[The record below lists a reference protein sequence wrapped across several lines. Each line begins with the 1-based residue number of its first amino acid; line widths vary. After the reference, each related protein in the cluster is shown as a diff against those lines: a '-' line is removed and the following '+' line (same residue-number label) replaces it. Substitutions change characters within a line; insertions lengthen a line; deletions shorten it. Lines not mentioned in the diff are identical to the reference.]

1 MNPKTPDQNSEE
13 LARAGGGESSLGT
26 RLRQAREARGV
37 SLRELSDQTRIARR
51 YLEAIE
57 ADDYKELPG
66 GIFNRS
72 FIKAYAK
79 GVGFSEAEAVSA
91 YTEVARAAGEAPDEL
106 PTSRQSS
113 RIYMD
118 GDTARSPIITAFLS
132 LVILAIISLGIYA
145 GLHYYQRRN
154 NPDALGAPPPG
165 TGAPNATTANP
176 GTNDQTLPAQGQP
189 AAPSSSDPAATAANG
204 LNVQIRA
211 KGEEVWLRTRVD
223 EETNSDGILAAD
235 QVRDYKP
242 SERLSVQ
249 FSKAK
254 AKAIEVTINGRPA
267 VVPTDAKGKPL
278 VEMVITK
285 DGYEQL
291 LQQP

>member
-1 MNPKTPDQNSEE
+1 VNSKTPDQNSEE
-13 LARAGGGESSLGT
+13 LAGAGGGGSSLGA

-57 ADDYKELPG
+57 ADDHKELPG

-79 GVGFSEAEAVSA
+79 GVGFNEAEAVSA
-91 YTEVARAAGEAPDEL
+91 YNEVARAHGETPDEL

-118 GDTARSPIITAFLS
+118 GDTSRSPFITALLS
-132 LVILAIISLGIYA
+132 LIILAIISLGIYA

-154 NPDALGAPPPG
+154 ADLSAAPAAQPGA
-165 TGAPNATTANP
+165 TAAPAANP
-176 GTNDQTLPAQGQP
+176 GTNDQTPPAQQQP
-189 AAPSSSDPAATAANG
+189 AATDPAAASAANG
-204 LNVQIRA
+204 LNVQIKA
-211 KGEEVWLRTRVD
+211 KGEDVWLRTRVD
-223 EETNSDGILAAD
+223 EESNSDGILAAD
-235 QVRDYKP
+235 QVRDYKA
-242 SERLSVQ
+242 SQRLSVQ
-249 FSKAK
+249 FSKSK
-254 AKAIEVTINGRPA
+254 ATAIEITINGRPA
-267 VVPTDAKGKPL
+267 VVPADAKGKPL
-278 VEMVITK
+278 VEMLITK

>member
-1 MNPKTPDQNSEE
+1 MNSKTPDQNSEE
-13 LARAGGGESSLGT
+13 HARAGGGESSLGA
-26 RLRQAREARGV
+26 RLRGAREARGL

-79 GVGFSEAEAVSA
+79 AVGFNEAEAVSA
-91 YTEVARAAGEAPDEL
+91 YTEVARSHGEEPDEL
-106 PTSRQSS
+106 PTSRQHS

-118 GDTARSPIITAFLS
+118 GDNSRSPVVTALLS
-132 LVILAIISLGIYA
+132 FVILAIISLGIYA

-154 NPDALGAPPPG
+154 AEQTAAQTNAP
-165 TGAPNATTANP
+165 AATTANP
-176 GTNDQTLPAQGQP
+176 GTNDQTLPAQQT
-189 AAPSSSDPAATAANG
+189 AAPASPDPATTSAASG
-204 LNVQIRA
+204 LSVQIKA

-223 EETNSDGILAAD
+223 EEPNSDGILAAD
-235 QVRDYKP
+235 QVRDFKP
-242 SERLSVQ
+242 AERLSVQ
-249 FSKAK
+249 FSKSK

-267 VVPTDAKGKPL
+267 NIPTDAKGKPL
-278 VEMVITK
+278 VELLITK

-291 LQQP
+291 LQRP